1 MALNAEQLFLDALG
15 REPTPDELQDIRLN
29 LWMLT
34 RAGFAVDDP
43 SNAPLIAPWAWM
55 WARLPRPDQPHSAPA
70 APSPPVTEHSQA
82 VIETIE
88 ALPREIPTNL
98 DPGALAAAIAE
109 RLPPLIVQ
117 HRIDGSTLTR
127 TLRESFTLIWVWL
140 AAFAIGLAGVL
151 GWHSGALH
159 EQAALA
165 PKIVQ
170 QTTPSRHPSRAIEP
184 PARARHHH

>member
-1 MALNAEQLFLDALG
+1 VALNAEQIFLDALG

-55 WARLPRPDQPHSAPA
+55 WARLPRPDQPRAAPA
-70 APSPPVTEHSQA
+70 APSPAATEDSQA

-88 ALPREIPTNL
+88 AIPRDIPAKL
-98 DPGALAAAIAE
+98 DPSTLAAAIAE
-109 RLPPLIVQ
+109 RFPPLIVQ
-117 HRIDGSTLTR
+117 HRIDGSALTR
-127 TLRESFTLIWVWL
+127 TLRESFTLLWVWL
-140 AAFAIGLAGVL
+140 AAFAIGLAGAL
-151 GWHSGALH
+151 GWHYGALH
-159 EQAALA
+159 ERAALA

-170 QTTPSRHPSRAIEP
+170 QTAPSRHRPRVIEA
-184 PARARHHH
+184 PARARHRR